1 MHNVEKKQSKKSI
14 FLSLKW
20 SALLSLSLVLLMV
33 NSFFYFYHSASL
45 VDDFES
51 ERQLVLMRNGSQIQ
65 SLIEQSKNYLEQL
78 GEIIPSMYGVDGA
91 LRNNDNANLVRG
103 FDAHWA
109 SLQIQTDID
118 TAIFYSANSEL
129 INSWGDQT
137 LLQPQMLSKVENT
150 LQKMFSQL
158 SPVFEVICDN
168 ICRQYAFVPV
178 LSNGATWGGIIL
190 GRSLADPIINFSRTL
205 NVDIGI
211 IDSNNLVEAD
221 QFSSIKQLA
230 NIKQLPHWSARLMAL
245 SRVNDMYPVLLQL
258 QTVAPLFEVL
268 AQGSNIHIDD
278 RVYEVKMKTL
288 GDNTGVYIV
297 FIEDITELLAQ
308 IDEEN
313 NEVAI
318 TGLLSAIF
326 SELALLLILW
336 VPLSNLR
343 KTSEVIPLLAASEFS
358 KARAQVKKTHQDT
371 LFKDEID
378 ILDETIIE
386 LSSQLEALED
396 NVETRSKALA
406 AKIHELTSER
416 DFINRLLNTAQVIII
431 THDIQGKIILTNKQ
445 ATIVTGYSACQL
457 MEKKFLD
464 LAEDS
469 PSNTIMLLDSYVR
482 QVAEGKIL
490 THKNESTLRCMNGEL
505 RAIAWLHS
513 HLDVKMED
521 EAAVLSVGLDVS
533 ERKAYEKE
541 ISWLADHDSLTGL
554 HNRRRFNEIL
564 KSALTV
570 ASRYKHQV
578 GLLFLDLDN
587 FKHVN
592 DTLGHQTGDLL
603 IKSVADCLQLILRE
617 SDHIC
622 RLGGDEFAIIL
633 PIVTEEHAIDV
644 ATKINK
650 HLSSLRLP
658 MVDSNHRATA
668 SIGVAMYPDHAT
680 NAKDLLSNAD
690 LAMYQAKARGRGC
703 WHMYAKSDNIKER
716 METQLFWR
724 HKISN
729 ALAEDKFALYFQPIL
744 NISEGTIS
752 HYEVLLRMRDGEG
765 DLILPTP
772 FIDVAEKAGLIHDID
787 HMVLRKSI
795 DELKKQNDINHR
807 MVLSIN
813 LSAHSFSDPELLSLL
828 KGLIELTKIDTSQI
842 IFEITE
848 TAALADLG
856 GAVRLISKIRELGC
870 RFALDDFGV
879 GFSSFYYLRE
889 LPVDFVKIDGSF
901 IQKLPE
907 NRNDQILVKALA
919 DIAREFGIQT
929 IAEFVEDEE
938 TLEILREYR
947 VDFAQGFYIGRPK
960 GKSKTK
966 TVAA

>member
-1 MHNVEKKQSKKSI
+1 MYNVEKNQSKKSV

-51 ERQLVLMRNGSQIQ
+51 ERQLVLARNGSQIQ

-91 LRNNDNANLVRG
+91 LRNNDNANLIKG

-150 LQKMFSQL
+150 LQKMFAQL

-211 IDSNNLVEAD
+211 LDSNVMAEVE
-221 QFSSIKQLA
+221 QSSSIKQLA
-230 NIKQLPHWSARLMAL
+230 NWNARLMAL

-258 QTVAPLFEVL
+258 QAVAPLFEVL
-268 AQGSNIHIDD
+268 AQGSNIHIDN
-278 RVYEVKMKTL
+278 RIYEVKMKNL
-288 GDNTGVYIV
+288 GDNTGVYVV
-297 FIEDITELLAQ
+297 FIEDITELFAL

-313 NEVAI
+313 KEVAI

-343 KTSEVIPLLAASEFS
+343 KTSELIPLLAASEFS

-378 ILDETIIE
+378 ILDEAIIE
-386 LSSQLEALED
+386 LSSQLEALEN
-396 NVETRSKALA
+396 NVEARSNALA
-406 AKIHELTSER
+406 TKIHELTSER

-431 THDIQGKIILTNKQ
+431 THNVQGKIILTNKQ
-445 ATIVTGYSACQL
+445 ATIVTGYSAHQL
-457 MEKKFLD
+457 LEKRFLD

-469 PSNTIMLLDSYVR
+469 PGNIQLNYNVS

-490 THKNESTLRCMNGEL
+490 THKNESTLCCKNGEL
-505 RAIAWLHS
+505 RTIAWLHS
-513 HLDVKMED
+513 HLDVKTED
-521 EAAVLSVGLDVS
+521 EAAVLSVGLDIS

-564 KSALTV
+564 KSSLTV

-668 SIGVAMYPDHAT
+668 SIGIAMYPDHAT

-724 HKISN
+724 HKIVN
-729 ALAEDKFALYFQPIL
+729 ALAEDKFELHFQPIL
-744 NISEGTIS
+744 NISEGSIS
-752 HYEVLLRMRDGEG
+752 HYEVLLRMRDKEG

-772 FIDVAEKAGLIHDID
+772 FIEVAEKAGLIHDID

-795 DELKKQNDINHR
+795 AELKKQNDLNNR
-807 MVLSIN
+807 MVLAIN

-828 KGLIELTKIDTSQI
+828 SGLIDLTKIDSSQI

-856 GAVRLISKIRELGC
+856 GAARLISKIRELGC

-919 DIAREFGIQT
+919 DIAREFGKQT
-929 IAEFVEDEE
+929 IAEFVEDEA
-938 TLEILREYR
+938 TLKILQEYR
-947 VDFAQGFYIGRPK
+947 VDFAQGFHIGRPE
-960 GKSKTK
+960 GKTK
-966 TVAA
+966 TKTAAA